1 MIINSPSI
9 ITTDRKKDVLPP
21 DIYIVIKY
29 NEKKDIMKK
38 IFFLRSILKK
48 NINHK
53 ITGNN
58 LTKKLP
64 KISSSLK
71 KLETLSPVILKP
83 KELKPKK
90 N

>member
-21 DIYIVIKY
+21 DKYIVIKY
-29 NEKKDIMKK
+29 NEKKAIIGI
-38 IFFLRSILKK
+38 IFFFKSIFKK

-53 ITGNN
+53 IIGIN

-83 KELKPKK
+83 KVLKP
-90 N
+90 

>member
-9 ITTDRKKDVLPP
+9 ITTDKKKDVLPP

-29 NEKKDIMKK
+29 NEKKDIMGK

-53 ITGNN
+53 IIGNN

-64 KISSSLK
+64 KIIQITSQNCVRSMGSH
-71 KLETLSPVILKP
+71 EIP
-83 KELKPKK
+83 
-90 N
+90 